1 MQTYFDMVEFSE
13 CGSKVAKCFDDE
25 CLEDINEVLN
35 SGKLDK
41 MDYNFIFGIK
51 KGLLR
56 RIIDNGNE

>member
-1 MQTYFDMVEFSE
+1 MTIPKYIDMVEFSE

-41 MDYNFIFGIK
+41 MDYNFY
-51 KGLLR
+51 LW
-56 RIIDNGNE
+56 N